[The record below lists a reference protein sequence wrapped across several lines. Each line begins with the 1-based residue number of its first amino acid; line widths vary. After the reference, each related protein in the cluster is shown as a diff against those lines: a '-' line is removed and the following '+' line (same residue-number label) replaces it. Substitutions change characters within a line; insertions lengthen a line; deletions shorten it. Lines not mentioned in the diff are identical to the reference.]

1 MQSAAVTERWY
12 VVVDLNAA
20 ARVRRLEQ
28 KKISKQKR
36 EGGRRRRLKEEEV
49 EEGRKR
55 RRTRR
60 TGADGGNNIKGRWQP
75 ELQGWR
81 GMLETKANRY
91 VISVKL
97 KKRVLE

>member
-1 MQSAAVTERWY
+1 MQSAAVTERLY

-20 ARVRRLEQ
+20 AHARRLEQ
-28 KKISKQKR
+28 KKISKHKR
-36 EGGRRRRLKEEEV
+36 EGGRRRLKEEEV
-49 EEGRKR
+49 EEGWKR

-91 VISVKL
+91 VASVKL
-97 KKRVLE
+97 KKRVHE

>member
-20 ARVRRLEQ
+20 APARRLEQ
-28 KKISKQKR
+28 KQISKLHKR
-36 EGGRRRRLKEEEV
+36 EGGRRRLKEEEV
-49 EEGRKR
+49 EGKR

-97 KKRVLE
+97 KKRVHE

>member
-1 MQSAAVTERWY
+1 MGRLY

-20 ARVRRLEQ
+20 APARRLEQ
-28 KKISKQKR
+28 KKISKLHKR
-36 EGGRRRRLKEEEV
+36 EGGRRRLKQEEV
-49 EEGRKR
+49 EEKR
-55 RRTRR
+55 RRRRR
-60 TGADGGNNIKGRWQP
+60 TGAGGGNSIKGRWQP

-97 KKRVLE
+97 KKESS

>member
-1 MQSAAVTERWY
+1 MQSAAVTERLY

-20 ARVRRLEQ
+20 AHARRLEQ
-28 KKISKQKR
+28 KKISKRKR
-36 EGGRRRRLKEEEV
+36 EGGRRRLKEEEK
-49 EEGRKR
+49 EWKR
-55 RRTRR
+55 RRRRR

-97 KKRVLE
+97 KKRVHE

>member
-1 MQSAAVTERWY
+1 MQSAAVTEQLY

-20 ARVRRLEQ
+20 AHARRLEQ

-36 EGGRRRRLKEEEV
+36 EGGRRRLKEEEK
-49 EEGRKR
+49 EGKR
-55 RRTRR
+55 RRRRR

-91 VISVKL
+91 VISEKL
-97 KKRVLE
+97 KKRVHE

>member
-1 MQSAAVTERWY
+1 M
-12 VVVDLNAA
+12 
-20 ARVRRLEQ
+20 EQ

-49 EEGRKR
+49 EKEWKR
-55 RRTRR
+55 RRR

-97 KKRVLE
+97 KKRVHE

>member
-1 MQSAAVTERWY
+1 MERLY

-28 KKISKQKR
+28 KKISKLHKR
-36 EGGRRRRLKEEEV
+36 EGGRRRLKEEEV
-49 EEGRKR
+49 VWKR
-55 RRTRR
+55 RRR

-97 KKRVLE
+97 KKRVHE

>member
-1 MQSAAVTERWY
+1 MQSAAVTERLY

-20 ARVRRLEQ
+20 AHARRLER
-28 KKISKQKR
+28 KKISKLHKR
-36 EGGRRRRLKEEEV
+36 EGGRRRLKEEEK
-49 EEGRKR
+49 EWKR

-75 ELQGWR
+75 ELQSWR

-97 KKRVLE
+97 KKRVHE

>member
-1 MQSAAVTERWY
+1 MQSAAVTEQLY

-20 ARVRRLEQ
+20 APARRLER
-28 KKISKQKR
+28 KKISKLHKR
-36 EGGRRRRLKEEEV
+36 EGGRRRLKEEEV
-49 EEGRKR
+49 EKGWKR

-75 ELQGWR
+75 ELQGSR

-97 KKRVLE
+97 KKRVHE

>member
-1 MQSAAVTERWY
+1 MQSAAVTERLY

-20 ARVRRLEQ
+20 AHARRLER

-36 EGGRRRRLKEEEV
+36 EGGRRRLKEEE
-49 EEGRKR
+49 EEGKR
-55 RRTRR
+55 RRRRR

-75 ELQGWR
+75 ELQGSR
-81 GMLETKANRY
+81 GMLETKSNRC

-97 KKRVLE
+97 KKRVHE

>member
-1 MQSAAVTERWY
+1 MQSAAVTELLY

-20 ARVRRLEQ
+20 AHARRLER

-36 EGGRRRRLKEEEV
+36 EGGRRRVKEEEK
-49 EEGRKR
+49 EKGRKR
-55 RRTRR
+55 RRMRR

-75 ELQGWR
+75 ELQGSR
-81 GMLETKANRY
+81 GMLETKSNRC

-97 KKRVLE
+97 KKRVHE

>member
-1 MQSAAVTERWY
+1 MQSAAVTERLY

-20 ARVRRLEQ
+20 ARARRLEQ

-36 EGGRRRRLKEEEV
+36 GGGRRRLKEEEK
-49 EEGRKR
+49 EWKR

-81 GMLETKANRY
+81 GMLETKANKC

-97 KKRVLE
+97 KKRVHE

>member
-1 MQSAAVTERWY
+1 MQSAAVTERLY
-12 VVVDLNAA
+12 VVVDSNAA
-20 ARVRRLEQ
+20 AHTRRLEQ
-28 KKISKQKR
+28 KKISKLHKR
-36 EGGRRRRLKEEEV
+36 EGGRRRLKEEEK
-49 EEGRKR
+49 EGKR
-55 RRTRR
+55 RRRRR

-97 KKRVLE
+97 KKRVHE

>member
-1 MQSAAVTERWY
+1 MQSAAVTERLY

-20 ARVRRLEQ
+20 AHARRLEQ
-28 KKISKQKR
+28 KKISKLHKR
-36 EGGRRRRLKEEEV
+36 EGGRRRLKEEEV
-49 EEGRKR
+49 EWKR

-60 TGADGGNNIKGRWQP
+60 TGAGGGNNIKGRWQP

-97 KKRVLE
+97 KKRVHE

>member
-1 MQSAAVTERWY
+1 MY

-20 ARVRRLEQ
+20 AHARRLEQ

-36 EGGRRRRLKEEEV
+36 GGGRRRLKEEEK
-49 EEGRKR
+49 GWK
-55 RRTRR
+55 RTRR
-60 TGADGGNNIKGRWQP
+60 TEADGGNNIKGRWQP

-81 GMLETKANRY
+81 GMLETKANKY

-97 KKRVLE
+97 KKRVHE

>member
-1 MQSAAVTERWY
+1 MY
-12 VVVDLNAA
+12 VVVNLDAA
-20 ARVRRLEQ
+20 ALARRLEQ
-28 KKISKQKR
+28 KKISKLQKR
-36 EGGRRRRLKEEEV
+36 EGGRRRLKEEE
-49 EEGRKR
+49 EEKEWR
-55 RRTRR
+55 RRRR

-97 KKRVLE
+97 KKRVHE